1 MSAIFMARTS
11 LIPINHVDKLQDY
24 DVSQVKRRGDN

>member
-1 MSAIFMARTS
+1 MARTS

-24 DVSQVKRRGDN
+24 DVSQVKRRRDNW